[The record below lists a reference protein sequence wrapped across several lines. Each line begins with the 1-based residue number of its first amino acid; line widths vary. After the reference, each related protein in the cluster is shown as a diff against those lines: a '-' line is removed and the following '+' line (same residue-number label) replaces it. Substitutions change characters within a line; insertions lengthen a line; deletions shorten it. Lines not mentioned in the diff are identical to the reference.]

1 MQSLS
6 KYLQDKICNHTEC
19 RTLNKAKL
27 STLSFSYVLRQHPV
41 LRQIFSRDGQDP
53 VKEKHEDKTDRK
65 MFVLYKHQIIVN
77 QNK

>member
-1 MQSLS
+1 MQILS

-27 STLSFSYVLRQHPV
+27 STLSFSWKTSC
-41 LRQIFSRDGQDP
+41 QICSQDGQDP
-53 VKEKHEDKTDRK
+53 VKKKHDDNTDRK